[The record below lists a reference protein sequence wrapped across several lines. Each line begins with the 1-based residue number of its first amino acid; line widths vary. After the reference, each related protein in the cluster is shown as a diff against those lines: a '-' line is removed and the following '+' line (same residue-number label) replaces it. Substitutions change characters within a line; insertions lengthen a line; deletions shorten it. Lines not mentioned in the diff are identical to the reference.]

1 MTTSS
6 ARLLRIVS
14 FLVMP
19 FALLVCPAHGQ
30 TKSEKGSAGV
40 EGTVRD
46 SQSHPLAGATVSLQH
61 SGAGQTLDVK
71 TDSNGHF
78 RFEAIPGGTYALHA
92 KMPGYRELSK
102 RDVVHAENEKT
113 SVDLVLEKD
122 SAPQTQKFAAQPMEY
137 SDRPEFTV
145 AGLTDPTNL
154 GGHGSEVIVRT
165 REELAKETASLNRG
179 ASESMKPG
187 SPTSNFTEQD
197 VRALLAHEDRAELH
211 ESLGDIEEGEGHP
224 LEAVREYERAAEM
237 QPSEGYL
244 FAWGAELL
252 LHRAPEPA
260 GEVFA
265 KGHRLFPRSVRMLQG
280 LGVASYDRGSYERA
294 VEQLLK
300 ACDMDPANPN
310 SYSFLFKIQNAEK
323 VEIPGWTERLR
334 RFVDFS
340 RRMLSLITTTLL
352 LWQKT
357 VSSRQTES
365 RSSPCFRKP
374 SSSTPVLAMRI
385 FNWEFCIPG
394 KRTFRRRSPRT
405 KRRSNALGCRRKL
418 IFAWRKRTG
427 KPGKS

>member
-1 MTTSS
+1 M
-6 ARLLRIVS
+6 
-14 FLVMP
+14 
-19 FALLVCPAHGQ
+19 
-30 TKSEKGSAGV
+30 
-40 EGTVRD
+40 
-46 SQSHPLAGATVSLQH
+46 
-61 SGAGQTLDVK
+61 LDVK

-78 RFEAIPGGTYALHA
+78 RFEAIPGGTYELHA
-92 KMPGYRELSK
+92 KMPGYHELSK

-113 SVDLVLEKD
+113 SVDFLLEKD
-122 SAPQTQKFAAQPMEY
+122 SAPQTEKPAAQPMEY

-154 GGHGSEVIVRT
+154 GGHGSDVMVRT
-165 REELAKETASLNRG
+165 KEELAKETASLNRG

-187 SPTSNFTEQD
+187 SPTSNSTEQN
-197 VRALLAHEDRAELH
+197 VRALLAQEDRAELH

-265 KGHRLFPRSVRMLQG
+265 RGHRLFPRSVRMLQG
-280 LGVASYDRGSYERA
+280 LGVASYDRGSYELA
-294 VEQLLK
+294 VRQLLK

-334 RFVDFS
+334 RLVDLQPENAFAYYYYAVGLANDSKQTANREQVEPLLLKAIQLDARLGDAYLQLGILYSGQKDFS
-340 RRMLSLITTTLL
+340 KAITAY
-352 LWQKT
+352 QKAIECT
-357 VSSRQTES
+357 RLPAEAHFRLAQAYRQTGEKLKARQEIELYEQIS
-365 RSSPCFRKP
+365 KRKTEEDDRDLHEIPEFVYTMKGQPASSQAPASVP
-374 SSSTPVLAMRI
+374 H
-385 FNWEFCIPG
+385 
-394 KRTFRRRSPRT
+394 
-405 KRRSNALGCRRKL
+405 
-418 IFAWRKRTG
+418 
-427 KPGKS
+427 